1 MCLFFKDVRLS
12 YHKKKLLTYLLTYI
26 IIFSHFIIMLS
37 PCFSR
42 NAASASGP
50 TECASGPDVVHTRS
64 EHGQLI
70 VRVWST
76 ELSWVSRTHVKSCG
90 NFHGIPTTIPMEIPT
105 GILINES
112 ALSGADPGIC
122 KRGGGPSLSLSFP
135 FPYSFPLS
143 LPSPLELVP
152 LKPARES
159 GGAL

>member
-1 MCLFFKDVRLS
+1 MCVCRITRKS
-12 YHKKKLLTYLLTYI
+12 YLLTYLLTYI
-26 IIFSHFIIMLS
+26 IIFSHFIITLS

-122 KRGGGPSLSLSFP
+122 KRGGGGPSLSLSFP

-159 GGAL
+159 GGAP